1 LADNPLLLLLLLL
14 SGANPVIRYNP
25 FGLKLFF
32 LAPAGASPEVSGF
45 ALPPPEKV
53 VLHLHG
59 VFTATGA
66 MRFVEKNRE
75 CGFP

>member
-1 LADNPLLLLLLLL
+1 LAVNSLLLL
-14 SGANPVIRYNP
+14 SGAIPVIRYNP
-25 FGLKLFF
+25 FGIKPFSWRWQEL
-32 LAPAGASPEVSGF
+32 PAV